1 MSKGVRI
8 HNWILEEEESMMVQ
22 KILEIKI
29 AKDTLRLMT
38 EQNHN
43 TGSLENSKQDKLP
56 KYHIQPYYISNE
68 KTEDK
73 YKAMKE

>member
-1 MSKGVRI
+1 
-8 HNWILEEEESMMVQ
+8 
-22 KILEIKI
+22 
-29 AKDTLRLMT
+29 MT